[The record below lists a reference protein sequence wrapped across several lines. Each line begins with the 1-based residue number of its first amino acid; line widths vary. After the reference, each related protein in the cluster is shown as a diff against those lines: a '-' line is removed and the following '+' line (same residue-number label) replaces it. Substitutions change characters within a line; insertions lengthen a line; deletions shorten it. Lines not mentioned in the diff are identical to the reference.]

1 MKRSNSLNGH
11 NPDILTCLANLSADE
26 VFTPPK
32 LANAMLD
39 ILPQELFASPETTFL
54 DPVCKSGVFLRE
66 IARRLNEGLKDK
78 IPDEQARVDHILT
91 KQVFGLAITELTS
104 LISRRSLYCSKTA
117 NGKYSIAT
125 KFDNADGNIR
135 MPKAKHV
142 WQGTKCRQCG
152 ANKDEYDR
160 DNSLEEYAYPFIHGV
175 DPRKLF
181 DMQFDV
187 IIGNPPYQLSDG
199 GHGKSASPIYHQ
211 FVSQAKKLEP
221 RYLVMIT
228 PSRWFGGGKGLD
240 RFRSEMLNDRR
251 ISRIFDFPKLYDVF
265 PGVKIRGGVSYFLWE
280 RDHADMCTVQTMWDG
295 KPLGKPVKRSLNAY
309 DIFVRQNEAISIL
322 EKVRSYRVND
332 LPEPT
337 LDKKISSRKPF
348 GFPTN
353 FHGVAAKTKLMN
365 PVQLY
370 GSQKITWIER
380 DKIQVNVDWIDK
392 WKVLLT
398 RLQGTSAAV
407 ETQFVSNPIIAA
419 PGSACS
425 ETYLVAGT
433 FSKKGEADYYAE
445 YLRTRF
451 ARFLVSLRKF
461 TQDATKDVYAFV
473 PDVPLDRTWTDLA
486 LYERYGLSKKEI
498 CLIESVVRPMNANDR
513 LETQEA
519 TDE

>member
-1 MKRSNSLNGH
+1 MKRNNSLNGH

-32 LANAMLD
+32 LANAMLE

-78 IPDEQARVDHILT
+78 IPDDQARADHILT

-125 KFDNADGNIR
+125 KFDSADGNLR
-135 MPKAKHV
+135 LPKAKHV
-142 WQGTKCRQCG
+142 WQGKKCKHCG
-152 ANKDEYDR
+152 ANKDAYDR
-160 DNSLEEYAYPFIHGV
+160 DSSLEEYAYPFIHGV

-181 DMQFDV
+181 NMKFDV

-211 FVSQAKKLEP
+211 FVTQAKKLEP

-240 RFRSEMLNDRR
+240 KFRNEMLNDRR
-251 ISRIFDFPKLYDVF
+251 ISHIFDFPKLYDVF

-332 LPEPT
+332 QPEST
-337 LDKKISSRKPF
+337 LDKRISSRKPF

-353 FHGVAAKTKLMN
+353 YHGVAAKTKLAV

-380 DKIQVNVDWIDK
+380 DKIQVKTDWIDK

-407 ETQFVSNPIIAA
+407 ETQFVSNPIVAA

-433 FSKKGEADYYAE
+433 FGKKREADYYAE

-451 ARFLVSLRKF
+451 ARFLVSLRKV

-473 PDVPLDRTWTDLA
+473 PDIPLDREWTDLA

-498 CLIESVVRPMNANDR
+498 GLIESVVRPMNASIR
-513 LETQEA
+513 QETEES